1 MTHRLNKGGNFTL
14 NKHERLDEI
23 AKLVNKKGTIRTNEI
38 VEGLNVSDM
47 TVRRDLIELE
57 NKGILTKIH
66 GGARSNSTFQYK
78 EISHKEKHTRQIAE
92 KRFIAKKAASLIE
105 DGDTLFFGPGTTV
118 ELLAEEVNH
127 HTLTIITNCLPVYKI
142 LLEKQTAHFRV
153 YLIGGEMANAMLEK
167 LRFSKMFF
175 SSNAVN
181 KGAVMT
187 STLDEA
193 YTQQLALSNSI
204 EKYLLID
211 HTKVGKEDFTSFCQ
225 LNELTAVVMDYEDE
239 EKVETIKTY
248 IEVVD

>member
-1 MTHRLNKGGNFTL
+1 M

-153 YLIGGEMANAMLEK
+153 YLIGGEMRHITEAFVGEMANAMLE
-167 LRFSKMFF
+167 
-175 SSNAVN
+175 
-181 KGAVMT
+181 
-187 STLDEA
+187 
-193 YTQQLALSNSI
+193 
-204 EKYLLID
+204 
-211 HTKVGKEDFTSFCQ
+211 
-225 LNELTAVVMDYEDE
+225 
-239 EKVETIKTY
+239 
-248 IEVVD
+248 

>member
-92 KRFIAKKAASLIE
+92 KRYIARKAASLIE
-105 DGDTLFFGPGTTV
+105 DGILCFRTGNNSGTISRRSQSSYAHNYYELFAGV
-118 ELLAEEVNH
+118 
-127 HTLTIITNCLPVYKI
+127 
-142 LLEKQTAHFRV
+142 
-153 YLIGGEMANAMLEK
+153 
-167 LRFSKMFF
+167 
-175 SSNAVN
+175 
-181 KGAVMT
+181 
-187 STLDEA
+187 
-193 YTQQLALSNSI
+193 
-204 EKYLLID
+204 
-211 HTKVGKEDFTSFCQ
+211 
-225 LNELTAVVMDYEDE
+225 
-239 EKVETIKTY
+239 
-248 IEVVD
+248 